1 MKLPVLMYH
10 NIIDEGKPDFLNIS
24 VSRLEEQF
32 RIIKSRGFNTIGFTE
47 LQSYLLGKSALPA
60 KALMISFDD
69 GYASNFRL
77 LYPLLRRYDLKANI
91 FLVAQFINRAD
102 LSEKPDY
109 LTVAQITEMDSRY
122 AQFAYH
128 SFDHKNY
135 NNLSPAEIEDDI
147 GKMITQ
153 FEDLKI
159 PLSPFFAYPYGVLPK
174 NDAVKMKLIE
184 NIFVRH
190 GILGA
195 FRIGNRINKI
205 PFARRFAIERI
216 DVRGEDPLWKFKLM
230 LGMGRKLVP

>member
-10 NIIDEGKPDFLNIS
+10 NIIDEGKPDFLNIT

-32 RIIKSRGFNTIGFTE
+32 RIIKSRGFKTIGFTE
-47 LQSYLLGKSALPA
+47 LQNYLLGKSLLPA

-77 LYPLLRRYDLKANI
+77 LYPLLRRYDIKANI
-91 FLVAQFINRAD
+91 FLVAQFVNRTD
-102 LSEKPDY
+102 LLEKLDY
-109 LTVAQITEMDSRY
+109 LTVAQIAEMDSRY

-135 NNLSPAEIEDDI
+135 NNLSPAEIEEDVK
-147 GKMITQ
+147 KMIAL
-153 FEDLKI
+153 FGDLRI
-159 PLSPFFAYPYGVLPK
+159 PISPFFAYPFGAFPK
-174 NDAVKMKLIE
+174 NDAVKMKLVE
-184 NIFVRH
+184 NIFESH